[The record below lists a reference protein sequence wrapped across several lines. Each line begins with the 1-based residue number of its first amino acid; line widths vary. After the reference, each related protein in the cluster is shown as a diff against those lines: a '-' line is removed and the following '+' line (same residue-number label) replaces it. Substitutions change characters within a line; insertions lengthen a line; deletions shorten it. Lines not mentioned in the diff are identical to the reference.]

1 VTLAAVYRRSMRLQP
16 VLRAMTRRGL
26 RVNDTLRQ
34 ERIALLSAEADK
46 LQEQAQNVL
55 SEDVWDRLERP
66 DLFYEEK
73 VCKDCHN
80 GRKKR
85 LTCGLCG
92 GQGKAYV
99 THLNLGSERQL
110 KDLLYNGL
118 GLPERTTNGKVTTDE
133 EALQSLVALDTTGL
147 VRLALRYGK
156 LDTQRSIYERIA
168 PAPDGH
174 VRTVFNA
181 AGTYTGR
188 LAAAGAFYVAFS
200 TNLHNLSASEAAR
213 DPLFAVRD
221 CIVPDPGEAFIY
233 ADLCVGGHT
242 RILKTDL
249 TWEIAERI
257 KIGDEV
263 IAFDEHGSQRKYRRA
278 SVIDNTPLIRKCV
291 RVVTDKG
298 SVVCSREHLW
308 LVKRGRQTRK
318 WVQASELQPDDQL
331 PWLGFP
337 WDVENSYD
345 AGWLAGLFDGEGHL
359 CDTAVGFTQKEGK
372 GVWERGIA
380 LLQDRGFALSIDRN
394 SRGIPRA
401 NLRGLYC
408 NLRFLGQIRPK
419 RLLATRE
426 SIWEG
431 RKIWGSRTKP
441 AMVLGIEDV
450 GEQRV
455 YPISTT
461 ARTFV
466 AEGLLTHNSQAEAR
480 VSACLSEDYELLER
494 WKDPKWDCH
503 RWTASAIFSKPEAA
517 ITAEERYLGKRCRH
531 ALNYG
536 MGPNKFW
543 RVINADADVTG
554 IAITLSEAKRIH
566 AAYHS
571 LHPNLDNVWWNRVQR
586 TIEEHG
592 TLETVFGR
600 RCNFY
605 PRLDP
610 DTGQLDLET
619 LRAAIAFEPQSTVA
633 DLKNEALLAA
643 FAAEGGVYRCLHEAH
658 DAILVGCRKNAVLGT
673 ARILKRCL
681 ERPLTINAIA
691 LTIPAEC
698 FVGAA
703 SWSQLTRLF

>member
-16 VLRAMTRRGL
+16 ALRAMTARGL
-26 RVNDTLRQ
+26 RVDDTLRK

-46 LQEQAQNVL
+46 LQEQAQNIL

-73 VCKDCHN
+73 VCKSCHN
-80 GRKKR
+80 GKKKR
-85 LTCGLCG
+85 LTCGSCG
-92 GQGKAYV
+92 GQGKAYA
-99 THLNLGSERQL
+99 TNLNLGSERQL

-118 GLPERTTNGKVTTDE
+118 GLPERTTYGKVTTDE

-147 VRLALRYGK
+147 VRTALRYSK

-188 LAAAGAFYVAFS
+188 LAAAGTFYVAFS

-233 ADLCVGGHT
+233 ADL
-242 RILKTDL
+242 
-249 TWEIAERI
+249 
-257 KIGDEV
+257 
-263 IAFDEHGSQRKYRRA
+263 
-278 SVIDNTPLIRKCV
+278 
-291 RVVTDKG
+291 
-298 SVVCSREHLW
+298 
-308 LVKRGRQTRK
+308 
-318 WVQASELQPDDQL
+318 
-331 PWLGFP
+331 
-337 WDVENSYD
+337 
-345 AGWLAGLFDGEGHL
+345 
-359 CDTAVGFTQKEGK
+359 
-372 GVWERGIA
+372 
-380 LLQDRGFALSIDRN
+380 
-394 SRGIPRA
+394 
-401 NLRGLYC
+401 
-408 NLRFLGQIRPK
+408 
-419 RLLATRE
+419 
-426 SIWEG
+426 
-431 RKIWGSRTKP
+431 
-441 AMVLGIEDV
+441 
-450 GEQRV
+450 
-455 YPISTT
+455 
-461 ARTFV
+461 
-466 AEGLLTHNSQAEAR
+466 SQAEAR
-480 VSACLSEDYELLER
+480 VSACLSEDYELLDR

-503 RWTASAIFSKPEAA
+503 RWTASAIFSKPETA

-571 LHPNLDNVWWNRVQR
+571 LHPNLDNIWWNRVQC

-643 FAAEGGVYRCLHEAH
+643 YAAEGGVYRCLHEAH